1 MFYDPLSVF
10 QGKHFNSFLNASL
23 PKNKTFKAIW
33 FLYVHVD
40 DKKMYR
46 KTHWKFY
53 MVKIN
58 IPFQHGN

>member
-40 DKKMYR
+40 DKKN
-46 KTHWKFY
+46 
-53 MVKIN
+53 V
-58 IPFQHGN
+58 

>member
-40 DKKMYR
+40 DKKCIER
-46 KTHWKFY
+46 H
-53 MVKIN
+53 I
-58 IPFQHGN
+58 GNFIWSK